1 MVFTGDLII
10 VRLLFSAI
18 FNYVISTCTPS
29 FWLRKGFIKVNQ
41 PTDVESTGLFEFGEE
56 VKF

>member
-18 FNYVISTCTPS
+18 FNYVLSACTPS